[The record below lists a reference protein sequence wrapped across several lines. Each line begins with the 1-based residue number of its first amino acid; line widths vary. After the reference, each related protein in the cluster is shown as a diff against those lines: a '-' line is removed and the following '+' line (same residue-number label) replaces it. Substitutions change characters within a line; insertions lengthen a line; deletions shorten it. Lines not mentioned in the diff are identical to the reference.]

1 MDFNAI
7 VEHLKKRWPGIEAP
21 AVANGDPFAIVPAV
35 DVFEVLKHL
44 KEAPELGFDSLM
56 SLVGAD
62 NGHELWVIYPLH
74 SLKHLHKFTV
84 KVVLGREKPQ
94 VTSVVSLWG
103 MADFFER
110 EAYDL
115 YGIDFKGHPDLRRIM
130 NPPDWEGWPG
140 RKDYEIPPD
149 YHGIP
154 TLRNDQ
160 FFADAVE
167 TGNKAVAEKEKEAI
181 VKAQEIFK
189 QEQAAA
195 KASGG
200 EGSQA

>member
-35 DVFEVLKHL
+35 DAFEVLKHL

-94 VTSVVSLWG
+94 ATSVVTLWG

-154 TLRNDQ
+154 TLRKDQ
-160 FFADAVE
+160 FFIDAVE

-181 VKAQEIFK
+181 AKAQEIFK

-200 EGSQA
+200 EGQ